1 MSMWWARRHRYFRSY
16 SLTTDCKVLSV
27 RVRIHH
33 SGKVPVWL
41 SILLIFYQKI
51 AANRSA
57 LHGKRGPWA
66 TSLTLTKFLYHFI
79 LKHIIM
85 KLFKNIV
92 KFSFIPKFDNTLNNI
107 NCFVIISLLK
117 RVSTFNNFESLH
129 IKMHYTKF
137 MKFGPLVLKSVQ
149 RNRQMDIR
157 WSVKLSLTFGSGE
170 LKKIETHLFIKC
182 NFVENQNSWHGRTIG
197 LEAYFWKQIRGKRG
211 MPASTKI
218 RY

>member
-27 RVRIHH
+27 RVCIHH

-41 SILLIFYQKI
+41 NILLIFYKKI
-51 AANRSA
+51 AANLSA

-79 LKHIIM
+79 LKQIIM

-137 MKFGPLVLKSVQ
+137 IKFGPLVLKSVQ

-170 LKKIETHLFIKC
+170 LKKNWDIYLLNVI
-182 NFVENQNSWHGRTIG
+182 
-197 LEAYFWKQIRGKRG
+197 L
-211 MPASTKI
+211 
-218 RY
+218 